1 MDFTES
7 VQHTCDGVDAGD
19 VGSDGDNAENVAQAA
34 KLMIAEADRAVQS
47 CNEVLR
53 DQLEKVGRKVPTEKT
68 VALIY
73 TAYCAIAATG
83 SQAQFLAE
91 RQIKVHGS
99 TKNDC
104 YPVFRAFTRTS
115 HPWLRDRV
123 CKYAQVAA
131 LAVHG
136 KVAPET
142 FPDWLK
148 RNPIEKAC
156 REYRRIMR
164 DRNKSERDE
173 HLQRV
178 WEFLVD
184 PKKEP
189 EKAPIV
195 AATPI
200 TPGYVGLKL
209 AVVDFTHDGS
219 GNFRVL
225 GIMPQDA
232 DAVMR
237 MALTAANKETNI

>member
-7 VQHTCDGVDAGD
+7 VQHARDGVDADD
-19 VGSDGDNAENVAQAA
+19 VGSGGDNIENVAQAA
-34 KLMIAEADRAVQS
+34 KLIAEADRAVQS
-47 CNEVLR
+47 CNEVLQ

-68 VALIY
+68 VAVIY
-73 TAYCAIAATG
+73 SAYCAISATG
-83 SQAQFLAE
+83 AQAQFLAE

-99 TKNDC
+99 TQNEC
-104 YPVFRAFTRTS
+104 YPIFRAFTRTA

-131 LAVHG
+131 LAVHQ
-136 KVAPET
+136 KVVPEE

-148 RNPIEKAC
+148 RHPIEKAC
-156 REYRRIMR
+156 REYRHIMR
-164 DRNKSERDE
+164 ERSRSERNE

-195 AATPI
+195 PATPI

-209 AVVDFTHDGS
+209 AVVDFTRDGR

-225 GIMPQDA
+225 GIMPQNA

-237 MALTAANKETNI
+237 MALTAANMEM

>member
-7 VQHTCDGVDAGD
+7 VQQGRDRVDADD
-19 VGSDGDNAENVAQAA
+19 VGSDGDNIESVAQAA

-47 CNEVLR
+47 CSEVLC

-68 VALIY
+68 VAVIY

-83 SQAQFLAE
+83 SQAQFLAD

-99 TKNDC
+99 TKNAC
-104 YPVFRAFTRTS
+104 YPVFRAFTRTA

-131 LAVHG
+131 LAVHE
-136 KVAPET
+136 KVAPEK

-164 DRNKSERDE
+164 ERSKLERNE

-184 PKKEP
+184 PRKEP

-195 AATPI
+195 PATPI
-200 TPGYVGLKL
+200 TPSYVGLKL
-209 AVVDFTHDGS
+209 TVVDFTHDGS

-237 MALTAANKETNI
+237 MALTAANKL

>member
-7 VQHTCDGVDAGD
+7 VQHARDGVDAED
-19 VGSDGDNAENVAQAA
+19 VGPDGDDTENVAQAA

-68 VALIY
+68 VAVIY
-73 TAYCAIAATG
+73 SAYCAIAATG

-104 YPVFRAFTRTS
+104 YPVFRAFTRS
-115 HPWLRDRV
+115 AHPWLRDRV
-123 CKYAQVAA
+123 CKYAQVVA
-131 LAVHG
+131 LAVNQ
-136 KVAPET
+136 KVAPEA

-148 RNPIEKAC
+148 RHPIEKAC

-164 DRNKSERDE
+164 EQTKSERDE

-178 WEFLVD
+178 WQFLVD
-184 PKKEP
+184 PKNEP

-195 AATPI
+195 PATPI

-209 AVVDFTHDGS
+209 AVVDFTHDGC

-225 GIMPQDA
+225 GIMPHDA

-237 MALTAANKETNI
+237 MALTAANKL

>member
-7 VQHTCDGVDAGD
+7 VRHTCDDVDAGD

-47 CNEVLR
+47 CNEVLH

-68 VALIY
+68 VAVIY
-73 TAYCAIAATG
+73 AAYCAIAANG
-83 SQAQFLAE
+83 SQEQFLAE
-91 RQIKVHGS
+91 RKIKVHGS
-99 TKNDC
+99 TKNAC
-104 YPVFRAFTRTS
+104 YPIFRAFTRTA

-131 LAVHG
+131 LAVHE
-136 KVAPET
+136 KVEPGT

-156 REYRRIMR
+156 QKYRRIMR
-164 DRNKSERDE
+164 ERSKSERKE
-173 HLQRV
+173 HQQRV

-184 PKKEP
+184 PRKEP

-195 AATPI
+195 PATSI

-209 AVVDFTHDGS
+209 AVVDFMHDGS

-225 GIMPQDA
+225 GIMPHNA
-232 DAVMR
+232 DAIMR
-237 MALTAANKETNI
+237 MALTAANKETKV

>member
-1 MDFTES
+1 MDFTAS
-7 VQHTCDGVDAGD
+7 AQHARDGVDADD
-19 VGSDGDNAENVAQAA
+19 VGSDGDNTEYVAQSA
-34 KLMIAEADRAVQS
+34 KSLIAEADRAVQS

-68 VALIY
+68 VAVIY

-83 SQAQFLAE
+83 SQPQFLAE

-104 YPVFRAFTRTS
+104 YPVFRAFTRTA

-131 LAVHG
+131 LAVHE
-136 KVAPET
+136 KVVPEA

-148 RNPIEKAC
+148 CHPIEKAC
-156 REYRRIMR
+156 REYRRILR
-164 DRNKSERDE
+164 ERSKSERNE

-178 WEFLVD
+178 WRFLVD

-195 AATPI
+195 PATPI

-225 GIMPQDA
+225 GIMPHDA

-237 MALTAANKETNI
+237 MALTAANKET

>member
-1 MDFTES
+1 MDFTETA
-7 VQHTCDGVDAGD
+7 QHARDHLDADDIGYTESNID
-19 VGSDGDNAENVAQAA
+19 NVAQAA

-47 CNEVLR
+47 CNEVLH
-53 DQLEKVGRKVPTEKT
+53 DQLAKVGRKVPTENI
-68 VALIY
+68 VAVIY
-73 TAYCAIAATG
+73 TAYCAIAVTG
-83 SQAQFLAE
+83 SQAQFLAD
-91 RQIKVHGS
+91 RHIKVHGS

-104 YPVFRAFTRTS
+104 YPVFQAFTRS
-115 HPWLRDRV
+115 AHPWLRDRV

-131 LAVHG
+131 LAFHE

-164 DRNKSERDE
+164 ERSRSERNE

-189 EKAPIV
+189 DKAPIV
-195 AATPI
+195 PATPI
-200 TPGYVGLKL
+200 TPGYAGVKL
-209 AVVDFTHDGS
+209 AVIDFAHDGS

-225 GIMPQDA
+225 GIMPHDA

-237 MALTAANKETNI
+237 MALTVASKETKI

>member
-7 VQHTCDGVDAGD
+7 AQHASDRVDAD
-19 VGSDGDNAENVAQAA
+19 DINADAGNTENVAQAA

-68 VALIY
+68 VAVIY
-73 TAYCAIAATG
+73 TAYCAISATG

-104 YPVFRAFTRTS
+104 YPIFRAFTRTA

-131 LAVHG
+131 LAVYQ
-136 KVAPET
+136 KVAPEA

-156 REYRRIMR
+156 GEYRRIMR
-164 DRNKSERDE
+164 ERNKSERNE

-189 EKAPIV
+189 EKAPITP
-195 AATPI
+195 ATPI

-209 AVVDFTHDGS
+209 AVLEFTHDGS
-219 GNFRVL
+219 GDFRVL
-225 GIMPQDA
+225 GIMQHDA

-237 MALTAANKETNI
+237 MAMTAADKN

>member
-1 MDFTES
+1 MDFTDS
-7 VQHTCDGVDAGD
+7 VQHARDRFDADDIDPDGG
-19 VGSDGDNAENVAQAA
+19 NTENVAQSA
-34 KLMIAEADRAVQS
+34 KSMIAEADRAVES

-73 TAYCAIAATG
+73 TAYCAISAAG

-99 TKNDC
+99 TKNEC
-104 YPVFRAFTRTS
+104 YPIFRAFTRTA

-131 LAVHG
+131 LAVHQQ
-136 KVAPET
+136 VASEA

-148 RNPIEKAC
+148 RHPIEKAC

-164 DRNKSERDE
+164 ERTKSERNE

-178 WEFLVD
+178 WQFLVD
-184 PKKEP
+184 PRKEP
-189 EKAPIV
+189 ERAPMV
-195 AATPI
+195 PATPI
-200 TPGYVGLKL
+200 TPGHVGLKL

-225 GIMPQDA
+225 GIMPHDA

-237 MALTAANKETNI
+237 MALTAANKEM

>member
-1 MDFTES
+1 MDFIES
-7 VQHTCDGVDAGD
+7 VQHAREGVDTDD
-19 VGSDGDNAENVAQAA
+19 VGSDGGNTENVAQAA
-34 KLMIAEADRAVQS
+34 KLRIAEADHAVQS

-68 VALIY
+68 VAVIY

-83 SQAQFLAE
+83 AQEQFLAE

-99 TKNDC
+99 TKNAC
-104 YPVFRAFTRTS
+104 YPIFRAFTRTA

-123 CKYAQVAA
+123 CKYAQIAA
-131 LAVHG
+131 LAVHQ
-136 KVAPET
+136 KVAPEK

-164 DRNKSERDE
+164 ERSKSERNE

-178 WEFLVD
+178 WRFLVD

-195 AATPI
+195 PATPI

-209 AVVDFTHDGS
+209 AVIDFTHDGS

-225 GIMPQDA
+225 GIMPHDA

-237 MALTAANKETNI
+237 MALTAANKL

>member
-7 VQHTCDGVDAGD
+7 VQHAHDRLDAD
-19 VGSDGDNAENVAQAA
+19 DIDPVGGNTENVAQAA

-53 DQLEKVGRKVPTEKT
+53 DQLEKVGRRVPTEKT
-68 VALIY
+68 VAVIY
-73 TAYCAIAATG
+73 TAYCAISATG

-104 YPVFRAFTRTS
+104 YPIFRAFTRTA

-131 LAVHG
+131 LAVHE

-148 RNPIEKAC
+148 RHPIEKAC

-164 DRNKSERDE
+164 DRNKSERYE

-178 WEFLVD
+178 WQFLVD
-184 PKKEP
+184 PRKEP
-189 EKAPIV
+189 EKAPIIP
-195 AATPI
+195 ATPI

-209 AVVDFTHDGS
+209 AVLDFSHDGS
-219 GNFRVL
+219 GDFRVL
-225 GIMPQDA
+225 GIMPHDA

-237 MALTAANKETNI
+237 MALTAANKEM

>member
-1 MDFTES
+1 M
-7 VQHTCDGVDAGD
+7 
-19 VGSDGDNAENVAQAA
+19 
-34 KLMIAEADRAVQS
+34 
-47 CNEVLR
+47 
-53 DQLEKVGRKVPTEKT
+53 
-68 VALIY
+68 
-73 TAYCAIAATG
+73 
-83 SQAQFLAE
+83 AE

-104 YPVFRAFTRTS
+104 YPIFRAFTRTA

-136 KVAPET
+136 KVAPAE

-148 RNPIEKAC
+148 RNPVEKAC

-164 DRNKSERDE
+164 ERSKSERTE
-173 HLQRV
+173 HLQSV

-195 AATPI
+195 PATAI

-209 AVVDFTHDGS
+209 AVVDFTNDGS

-225 GIMPQDA
+225 GIMPHDA

-237 MALTAANKETNI
+237 MALTVANKETKI

>member
-1 MDFTES
+1 
-7 VQHTCDGVDAGD
+7 
-19 VGSDGDNAENVAQAA
+19 
-34 KLMIAEADRAVQS
+34 MIAEADRAVQA

-68 VALIY
+68 VAVIY
-73 TAYCAIAATG
+73 TAYCAISATG

-91 RQIKVHGS
+91 RQIKIHGS

-104 YPVFRAFTRTS
+104 YPIFRAFTRTA

-131 LAVHG
+131 LAVHE
-136 KVAPET
+136 KVAPEA

-148 RNPIEKAC
+148 RHPIEEAC
-156 REYRRIMR
+156 REYRRILR
-164 DRNKSERDE
+164 EQTKSERNE

-178 WEFLVD
+178 WQFLVD
-184 PKKEP
+184 PRKEP
-189 EKAPIV
+189 EKAPIMP
-195 AATPI
+195 ATPI

-209 AVVDFTHDGS
+209 AVLDFSPDGS
-219 GNFRVL
+219 GDFRVL
-225 GIMPQDA
+225 EVMPHDA

-237 MALTAANKETNI
+237 MALTAANKN